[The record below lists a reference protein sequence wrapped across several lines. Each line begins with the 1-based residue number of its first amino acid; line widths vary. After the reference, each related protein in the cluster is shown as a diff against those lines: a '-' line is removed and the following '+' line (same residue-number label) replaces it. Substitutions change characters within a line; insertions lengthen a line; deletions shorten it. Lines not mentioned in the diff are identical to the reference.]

1 MTREEKLQE
10 IIREI
15 FQKVFDRM
23 ANPLA
28 DGVADI
34 VVKAYE
40 LGYNECKSKM
50 PIWKHWKDGIAGNG
64 DGRQIYLT
72 RQNGIY
78 NVSSCLGCECD
89 YIELLELDKL

>member
-1 MTREEKLQE
+1 MTTEEKLQE

-15 FQKVFDRM
+15 FQKVFDGM

-28 DGVADI
+28 DGVLDI
-34 VVKAYE
+34 VFKVYE
-40 LGYNECKSKM
+40 LGHNECKSKM
-50 PIWKHWKDGIAGNG
+50 PKWKHRKDGIAGNG

-78 NVSSCLGCECD
+78 NVSSCLGGECE
-89 YIELLELDKL
+89 YIELSELDKL